1 MRICEHTAYGDDDI
15 LANRLAVMI
24 MLMLNVLQGTLGIY
38 LQYLLERKGARM
50 RDYCRA
56 KWIITAERLITSV
69 IILDMTEEAGQTAPR

>member
-1 MRICEHTAYGDDDI
+1 
-15 LANRLAVMI
+15 
-24 MLMLNVLQGTLGIY
+24 MLNVLQGTLGIY

-69 IILDMTEEAGQTAPR
+69 IILDKANSSSIVPQISLLLYSTIFI